1 MSMVTYVGEDLLE
14 KVGRLLRD
22 RALSISLAESC
33 TGGLV
38 SHLITNVSGSSDY
51 FDRGLVT
58 YSNRAKMELL
68 GVRSRS
74 LEEFG
79 AVSQV
84 VAEEMAEGV
93 RRNSGTSLGL
103 STTGIAGPTGGTP
116 EKPVGLVFVA
126 AATSSD
132 VTSKRFVFDGD
143 RLEVKQ
149 EATEQALGMLVDF
162 LGR

>member
-1 MSMVTYVGEDLLE
+1 MSTVTVVRENLLE
-14 KVGRLLRD
+14 KVRRLLRN
-22 RALSISLAESC
+22 RTLSISVAESC

-74 LEEFG
+74 LSQFG

-84 VAEEMAEGV
+84 VAEEMADGV
-93 RRNSGTSLGL
+93 RRNSGTAVGL

-116 EKPVGLVFVA
+116 EKPVGLVFIGVS
-126 AATSSD
+126 TGSN
-132 VTSKRFVFDGD
+132 VTSDRFVFDGD
-143 RLEVKQ
+143 RLDVKRRAA
-149 EATEQALGMLVDF
+149 EKALELLVDS
-162 LGR
+162 LG